1 MKHSLSARNA
11 RHIAMVA
18 LCLAFACNSAE
29 APRGPM
35 PPSQSGSTSGASGAS
50 SAPISANP
58 TSTVGLD
65 NPDPIVTAGSPA
77 PIIDD
82 CNKVEIEFAPR
93 IPSVFILVDRS
104 SSMFERN
111 LWAPLKDGVLAVID
125 RLDGEIK
132 FGFSSYTG
140 AQGMMCPQLTT
151 VVPIAENNHD
161 AIKRAYDSIE
171 KPTFKGETPT
181 SLALTEVAKT
191 LQKEPADS
199 PKFILLVTDGEP
211 DFCDDPNVTCSRDA
225 VVAAAQAAFASGIGT
240 FIFSVGGEV
249 AKAHLG
255 DVANAGTGQPVMDR
269 DMAVHYQ
276 CPNSVA
282 TYSATSGAAPY
293 FEPDINDRN
302 ALVMTLASTIAG
314 VRSCVFDLQ
323 GRVKIDLMQA
333 DKGVVEIDGMKVPF
347 GGNDGYRLNTET
359 QIELLGAACQRLR
372 LPETKKVFIDFPCEA
387 VEVW

>member
-1 MKHSLSARNA
+1 MKRPLPARNA
-11 RHIAMVA
+11 RHLAMLA
-18 LCLAFACNSAE
+18 LCLAIACNSAE
-29 APRGPM
+29 APRGPK
-35 PPSQSGSTSGASGAS
+35 PASQTGSTSGTSGAN
-50 SAPISANP
+50 SAPIAANP

-65 NPDPIVTAGSPA
+65 NPDPITTAGSAA

-104 SSMFERN
+104 SSMFERD
-111 LWAPLKDGVLAVID
+111 LWAPLKEGVLAVID
-125 RLDGEIK
+125 QLDGEIK

-171 KPTFKGETPT
+171 KPAFKGETPT
-181 SLALTEVAKT
+181 SLALTEVTKT

-276 CPNSVA
+276 CPNSQA
-282 TYSATSGAAPY
+282 TYSATSGNAPY
-293 FEPDINDRN
+293 FEPDIQDRN
-302 ALVMTLASTIAG
+302 ALMMTLASTIAG